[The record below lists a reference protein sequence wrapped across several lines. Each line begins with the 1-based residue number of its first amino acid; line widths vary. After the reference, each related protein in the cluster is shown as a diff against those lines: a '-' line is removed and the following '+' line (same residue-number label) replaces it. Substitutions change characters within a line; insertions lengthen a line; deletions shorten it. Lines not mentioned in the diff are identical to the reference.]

1 MQDVKPRVVTV
12 IDHVIQR
19 LADSNNKVVNV
30 VLSMLLKVPDSH
42 PNIHSANGQRL
53 SLGSTSH

>member
-1 MQDVKPRVVTV
+1 MVTV